1 ELNYQPNEA
10 ARTLYKRKSKMIG
23 LLLPDISNPFFT
35 LIARGVEDIAL
46 AHGFQVLIG
55 NSDNDVDKAKEYL
68 FTFNAYNCVGVI
80 ATAFADDQIEKLL
93 VSQGIHY
100 VFVDRCKNEEYVIS
114 INHFED
120 AQLQARLVLEGKA
133 KNILI
138 LHLDLNIRAFKL
150 RTDVI
155 KQELNNYNVS
165 YYDCS
170 AETLNNKSAFISLI
184 KDLQIDSIIC
194 SNDVLAIETMGLVQQ
209 FQLKVPEDIQ
219 IVGYDNIPFSAMTF
233 PQIATIDQ
241 SAYFLGQQAVSI
253 LLKLNKN
260 SIIEQQDNRLKLSI
274 KRRNSIRFK

>member
-1 ELNYQPNEA
+1 
-10 ARTLYKRKSKMIG
+10 M
-23 LLLPDISNPFFT
+23 
-35 LIARGVEDIAL
+35 
-46 AHGFQVLIG
+46 
-55 NSDNDVDKAKEYL
+55 
-68 FTFNAYNCVGVI
+68 
-80 ATAFADDQIEKLL
+80 
-93 VSQGIHY
+93 
-100 VFVDRCKNEEYVIS
+100 
-114 INHFED
+114 
-120 AQLQARLVLEGKA
+120 
-133 KNILI
+133 
-138 LHLDLNIRAFKL
+138 
-150 RTDVI
+150 
-155 KQELNNYNVS
+155 S